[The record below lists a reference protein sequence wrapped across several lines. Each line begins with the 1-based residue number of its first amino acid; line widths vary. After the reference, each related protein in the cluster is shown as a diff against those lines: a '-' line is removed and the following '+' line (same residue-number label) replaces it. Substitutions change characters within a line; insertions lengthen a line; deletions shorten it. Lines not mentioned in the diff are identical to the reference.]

1 MLIELAIGDAYGA
14 GFEFVDQ
21 QTIALYNNL
30 NGYIKHPRHDIQPGC
45 YTDDTQM
52 SLAVAEA
59 IVSREPWTP
68 ELLAT
73 KFVAAFHRD
82 RRFGYAGKFYNFLLQ
97 VQDGKEFLEKIHSA
111 SDKSGSAMRAGP
123 IGIFPTVEKVI
134 ENATIQAA
142 ITHNTPEGIKA
153 AIAAA
158 LMSHYF
164 IYQLGLKKN
173 LGNFLERHVAGE
185 WSIPWQG
192 EVSAKGLVCV
202 RAAIT
207 AVMRNDTMS
216 KLLQDCIA
224 FSGDVDTVATIALA
238 AGSCSSEIA
247 QDLPENLVQ
256 GLENQSYGRDYII
269 ELDRQL
275 MNCEI
280 DF

>member
-1 MLIELAIGDAYGA
+1 MLLELAIGDAYGA
-14 GFEFVDQ
+14 GFEFADQ
-21 QTIALYNNL
+21 QTIELYNNL
-30 NGYIKHPRHDIQPGC
+30 NGYIKHPFHDIPPGC

-52 SLAVAEA
+52 SLAIAEA
-59 IVSREPWTP
+59 IVSQEPWTP
-68 ELLAT
+68 ELLAS
-73 KFVAAFHRD
+73 KFIIAFNRD
-82 RRFGYAGKFYNFLLQ
+82 RRLGYSSKFYNFLLQ
-97 VQDGKEFLEKIHSA
+97 VQDEKEFLAKINSA
-111 SDKSGSAMRAGP
+111 SDRSGSAMRAGP
-123 IGIFPTVEKVI
+123 IGIFPTIKKVI

-142 ITHNTPEGIKA
+142 ITHNTPDGINA
-153 AIAAA
+153 ARAAA

-164 IYQLGLKKN
+164 IYQLGLKQN
-173 LGNFLERHVAGE
+173 LGNFLETHIAGE

-192 EVSAKGLVCV
+192 KVTLKGIVCV

-207 AVMRNDTMS
+207 AVMRNDSMS

-256 GLENQSYGRDYII
+256 GLENTLYGRDYII

-275 MNCEI
+275 LH
-280 DF
+280 FPSA

>member
-21 QTIALYNNL
+21 QTIEMYNNL
-30 NGYIKHPRHDIQPGC
+30 NGYIKHPRHDIPPGC

-59 IVSREPWTP
+59 IVSRQPWTP
-68 ELLAT
+68 ELLAS
-73 KFVAAFHRD
+73 KFVAAFQRD

-111 SDKSGSAMRAGP
+111 SDKSGSAMRACP
-123 IGIFPTVEKVI
+123 IGIFPTIEKVI

-142 ITHNTPEGIKA
+142 ITHNTPDGIKA

-173 LGNFLERHVAGE
+173 LGIFLEKHVAGE

-192 EVSAKGLVCV
+192 EVSVKGLVCV

-207 AVMRNDTMS
+207 AVMRNDSMS

-238 AGSCSSEIA
+238 AGSCSNEIA

-256 GLENQSYGRDYII
+256 GLENKSYGRDYIR

-275 MNCEI
+275 MNCAI